1 MADSGIDISE
11 TTYGLQVKLSPSGR
25 SNGESD
31 PAQWEY
37 NGVETTFEGF
47 DWSSNGWTGESLKL
61 TGGAKAVIGYRL
73 FKDDAGATGATIE
86 MEFRVSGVTDRQ
98 AEVISCMDNGKGL
111 SVTSEE
117 ASIKTGTILHYTN
130 ETARTRA
137 VKFKIGTEVRPR
149 EVAGKSPLFI
159 LAVVATAA
167 CGTLRER
174 QPCPALTSTTTAT
187 TSARTIRRASPLTAL
202 PLTWS

>member
-31 PAQWEY
+31 PAQWDY

-73 FKDDAGATGATIE
+73 FKDDAGAT
-86 MEFRVSGVTDRQ
+86 RRDHRDGVPRIGGDGPPGRGDQLHGQRQ
-98 AEVISCMDNGKGL
+98 
-111 SVTSEE
+111 
-117 ASIKTGTILHYTN
+117 
-130 ETARTRA
+130 
-137 VKFKIGTEVRPR
+137 RP
-149 EVAGKSPLFI
+149 
-159 LAVVATAA
+159 
-167 CGTLRER
+167 
-174 QPCPALTSTTTAT
+174 
-187 TSARTIRRASPLTAL
+187 
-202 PLTWS
+202 

>member
-130 ETARTRA
+130 EDGEDASREI
-137 VKFKIGTEVRPR
+137 KIGTKFAPEKWLKVAFGHRPSWR
-149 EVAGKSPLFI
+149 RPPD
-159 LAVVATAA
+159 
-167 CGTLRER
+167 GTLRER
-174 QPCPALTSTTTAT
+174 QPC
-187 TSARTIRRASPLTAL
+187 RR
-202 PLTWS
+202 